1 MQPCKERRAK
11 STLLT
16 KLAAELAQSGTPVYY
31 YTQERLNVRCA
42 RRLMALLPE
51 DPDRVPVYLADSS
64 AAPDLFALLRAAR
77 REIQTGVLILDGLE
91 LMVEN
96 RSPYP
101 AANPFSEVHLREA
114 AAATTLN
121 EFAKQCHLPVLAAV
135 PLSRDT
141 EHRTDHR
148 LTLSDV
154 RYHRR
159 FVDEADTVVLL
170 YRDGYYNDAGK
181 GSPQPAEWIVAKNR
195 FGPTGT
201 RSVLFDA
208 EAGRYAASTH

>member
-1 MQPCKERRAK
+1 M
-11 STLLT
+11 
-16 KLAAELAQSGTPVYY
+16 YY
-31 YTQERLNVRCA
+31 YTQECLNVRCA
-42 RRLMALLPE
+42 RRLMVLLPE

-64 AAPDLFALLRAAR
+64 ANPDLFALLRAAR

-148 LTLSDV
+148 PTLSDV

-195 FGPTGT
+195 FGPTGM

-208 EAGRYAASTH
+208 EAGRYAASTL

>member
-1 MQPCKERRAK
+1 M
-11 STLLT
+11 
-16 KLAAELAQSGTPVYY
+16 YY

-51 DPDRVPVYLADSS
+51 DLDRVPVYLADSS
-64 AAPDLFALLRAAR
+64 ADPDLFALLRAAR
-77 REIQTGVLILDGLE
+77 REMQTGVLILDGLE
-91 LMVEN
+91 LLVEN

-101 AANPFSEVHLREA
+101 AANPYSEVHLREA
-114 AAATTLN
+114 AAATALA
-121 EFAKQCHLPVLAAV
+121 EFAKQSHLPVLAAV

-148 LTLSDV
+148 PTLSDV

-170 YRDGYYNDAGK
+170 YRDGYYNDAPK
-181 GSPQPAEWIVAKNR
+181 ESPQSAEWIVAKNS

-201 RSVLFDA
+201 RRVLFDA
-208 EAGRYAASTH
+208 EAGRYAASTL

>member
-1 MQPCKERRAK
+1 MKK
-11 STLLT
+11 SVAAA
-16 KLAAELAQSGTPVYY
+16 LAAAFVVGT
-31 YTQERLNVRCA
+31 
-42 RRLMALLPE
+42 
-51 DPDRVPVYLADSS
+51 S
-64 AAPDLFALLRAAR
+64 ATTFA
-77 REIQTGVLILDGLE
+77 
-91 LMVEN
+91 
-96 RSPYP
+96 

-148 LTLSDV
+148 PTLSDV

-181 GSPQPAEWIVAKNR
+181 GSPQPAEWICSNC
-195 FGPTGT
+195 GT
-201 RSVLFDA
+201 SNKGKFCIECGSPR
-208 EAGRYAASTH
+208 G

>member
-1 MQPCKERRAK
+1 
-11 STLLT
+11 LLFYWF
-16 KLAAELAQSGTPVYY
+16 AQSGTPVYY

-51 DPDRVPVYLADSS
+51 ELENVLVYLADST
-64 AAPDLFALLRAAR
+64 ADPDLFALLRAAR
-77 REIQTGVLILDGLE
+77 REISTGVLILDGLE

-101 AANPFSEVHLREA
+101 AANPFSEVHLRKA
-114 AAATTLN
+114 AAATVLN
-121 EFAKQCHLPVLAAV
+121 EFAKRCHLSVLAAV

-141 EHRTDHR
+141 ELRAGHRP
-148 LTLSDV
+148 TLSDV

-170 YRDGYYNDAGK
+170 YRDGYYSDAGK
-181 GSPQPAEWIVAKNR
+181 GSPQTAEWIVARNR

-201 RSVLFDA
+201 RRVLFDA
-208 EAGRYAASTH
+208 EAGRYAASTL